1 MEEREKRT
9 YENASEVGRTT
20 GFRTLASPATAD
32 ITATT
37 DTAFTATTGIVFAAT
52 ARIAATATSAIA
64 AATIG
69 TNAHAQ

>member
-1 MEEREKRT
+1 MKEREKRT

-20 GFRTLASPATAD
+20 GFRTLAPPATAV

-37 DTAFTATTGIVFAAT
+37 DTAFTATTGTVF
-52 ARIAATATSAIA
+52 AATATSAIA